1 MIGKI
6 KNAIKSFI
14 YRVKLQQDK
23 SKFPPR
29 LYPIELS
36 KNEKA
41 YIIKTFKGVSTYL
54 EFGSG
59 GSTFLAL
66 LNSKANII
74 SVKSSKQ
81 WINYLI
87 EWDFIKENVTEERL
101 KFHYVDIGKTGEW
114 GFPLDKDRKE
124 LFPEYS
130 QAVLRYAG
138 EGIDLIFVDGRFR
151 VACVIASLLICS
163 KNTKI
168 LIHDFNNRE
177 YYHCILEFVEFVD
190 TCDTLAE
197 FRMKAN
203 IKKERL
209 LEVYNEYK
217 YNPQ

>member
-6 KNAIKSFI
+6 KNAIQSFI
-14 YRVKLQQDK
+14 YRIKLQQDK

-66 LNSKANII
+66 LNSKANIL
-74 SVKSSKQ
+74 SVESSKQ

-87 EWDFIKENVTEERL
+87 EWDFIKENITEGRL

-124 LFPEYS
+124 SFPEYS
-130 QAVLRYAG
+130 QAVFKICG
-138 EGIDLIFVDGRFR
+138 GGGDRFD
-151 VACVIASLLICS
+151 IC
-163 KNTKI
+163 
-168 LIHDFNNRE
+168 
-177 YYHCILEFVEFVD
+177 
-190 TCDTLAE
+190 
-197 FRMKAN
+197 
-203 IKKERL
+203 
-209 LEVYNEYK
+209 
-217 YNPQ
+217 